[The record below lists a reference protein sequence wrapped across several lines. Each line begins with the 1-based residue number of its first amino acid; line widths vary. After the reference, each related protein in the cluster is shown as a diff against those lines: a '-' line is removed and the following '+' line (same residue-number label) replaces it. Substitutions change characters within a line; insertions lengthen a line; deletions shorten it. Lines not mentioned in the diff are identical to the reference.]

1 MAGVAGL
8 SRRARPPRRA
18 FTRARS
24 GCLGAPFCR
33 WQALPPRGALAA
45 SRALR
50 EVGCAARLKQAPL
63 IVVLAAL
70 PSPVASLPVV
80 FSDRCGDVA
89 LSRAG
94 PKPRQTRDG
103 HSWRMGPLFSLC
115 LRAPRLSRPP
125 DGGVWKAGVRTP
137 ARPRSPRLL
146 PHGAGGARGLLTQRT
161 LSARPRPCL
170 ALRLSPRRGGPSRRR
185 ALRASPG
192 PLVVPLERSRSSLR
206 CPRPSRWRRFPL
218 PAAPSGQSRSS
229 VCAGVESVRSKEGRR
244 HSPSP
249 RSRGGGGCLVV
260 CPLLASG
267 VRGPTRTGAVPR
279 LTRPHAA
286 GGRCRAG
293 GRGGPGPVNFR
304 PLAVC
309 EGVCGALTLLVDD
322 GVSRPRVVV
331 RAVLPPEASVRGGRR
346 PSPSYPYRR
355 PPTPGAG
362 VRALWPVPDGAC
374 PGSGAMPPSVRKPS
388 LAIRRGCLGVPHPPA
403 AAPHLRVSVWP
414 AKGAPPLRVARGPRA
429 VLSRPTAARASPHR
443 VGGGSRTGPGPASP
457 ARF

>member
-50 EVGCAARLKQAPL
+50 EVGCVARLKQAPL

-137 ARPRSPRLL
+137 ARPRSP
-146 PHGAGGARGLLTQRT
+146 PPPA
-161 LSARPRPCL
+161 
-170 ALRLSPRRGGPSRRR
+170 SRRR
-185 ALRASPG
+185 RGQGSPDAADTLRPASA
-192 PLVVPLERSRSSLR
+192 VSRVAA
-206 CPRPSRWRRFPL
+206 L
-218 PAAPSGQSRSS
+218 PAAGRAVPPSRPARLARSS
-229 VCAGVESVRSKEGRR
+229 GGAPGAFQVVPQVPEAESVASLSAPGGPVGSIPVKCVCGGRVGKVEGGKEAFSLSPLAGRR
-244 HSPSP
+244 
-249 RSRGGGGCLVV
+249 R
-260 CPLLASG
+260 
-267 VRGPTRTGAVPR
+267 VPR
-279 LTRPHAA
+279 RVPPA
-286 GGRCRAG
+286 RVWRS
-293 GRGGPGPVNFR
+293 GP
-304 PLAVC
+304 
-309 EGVCGALTLLVDD
+309 DSD
-322 GVSRPRVVV
+322 
-331 RAVLPPEASVRGGRR
+331 GRR
-346 PSPSYPYRR
+346 AASH
-355 PPTPGAG
+355 PPPRCWGQVPRGRSWRPGAG
-362 VRALWPVPDGAC
+362 EFPAA
-374 PGSGAMPPSVRKPS
+374 
-388 LAIRRGCLGVPHPPA
+388 GCL
-403 AAPHLRVSVWP
+403 
-414 AKGAPPLRVARGPRA
+414 
-429 VLSRPTAARASPHR
+429 
-443 VGGGSRTGPGPASP
+443 
-457 ARF
+457 